1 MFTTGNAKCIE
12 CMAIRNSEVGIRTTA
27 EGERSGGARTDIS
40 EPSSWYLSGAK
51 VQLGV
56 RNEEMVLVILEGQH
70 CKKVPPL

>member
-12 CMAIRNSEVGIRTTA
+12 CMAIKNSEVGIRTTA

-40 EPSSWYLSGAK
+40 EPNSWYLSGAK